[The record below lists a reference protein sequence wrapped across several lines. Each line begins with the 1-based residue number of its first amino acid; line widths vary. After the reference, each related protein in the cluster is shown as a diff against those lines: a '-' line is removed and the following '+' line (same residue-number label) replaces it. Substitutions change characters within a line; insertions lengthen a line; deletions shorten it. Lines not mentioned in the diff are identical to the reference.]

1 MGSTLHTSHKTRHL
15 TCFENGIKGVFGNV
29 LINDDFLKT
38 MDYPSTNLQGTIS
51 SLYTIGAFVG
61 SLSTIW
67 TGDIFGRPRQIFL
80 GAVIL
85 AIGATI
91 QASSFSVAQMIVGRI
106 VAGVGTGMNTATA
119 SIWQAETSTLTKR
132 GQLIIIQMV
141 CLSLAVAHS
150 IRTRL
155 THHT

>member
-1 MGSTLHTSHKTRHL
+1 MG
-15 TCFENGIKGVFGNV
+15 N
-29 LINDDFLKT
+29 
-38 MDYPSTNLQGTIS
+38 PSTNLQGTIS

-61 SLSTIW
+61 SLSTMW
-67 TGDIFGRPRQIFL
+67 TGDIFGRPRQILL
-80 GAVIL
+80 GSIIL

-119 SIWQAETSTLTKR
+119 SIWQAETSTLSKR

-141 CLSLAVAHS
+141 CLSFSLS
-150 IRTRL
+150 PLSLSRS
-155 THHT
+155 